1 MMRVNEDLEEQQRH
15 IEVALLPIVVRLSDA
30 EKLMGIKESKL
41 SDYWYSG
48 QLPRVYYGRAY
59 GYRVSDLY
67 RLADSLVGYYPN
79 GGKA

>member
-1 MMRVNEDLEEQQRH
+1 
-15 IEVALLPIVVRLSDA
+15 
-30 EKLMGIKESKL
+30 L